1 LDGSQ
6 AASGGG
12 RFYFLWF
19 GAATLLLMFDV
30 FRQVFRFNLSPSPAR
45 AHPRSS
51 LTVHISFVILWVFG
65 FYRRFA
71 KNQPPP
77 P

>member
-1 LDGSQ
+1 
-6 AASGGG
+6 
-12 RFYFLWF
+12 
-19 GAATLLLMFDV
+19 MFDV